1 MRFMNPKPVSSSID
15 GDSRAAALA
24 PRLLYVVSE
33 DWYFL
38 SHRLPMARAA
48 RDAGFEVHVATRVK
62 DGAAAIAA
70 EQFILHSIPFARGR
84 LSPLAS
90 LTTISALRRVHRAV
104 APAVTHHV
112 SLQPSVLGLIAA
124 LGLPTA
130 SVNALTGF
138 GYSFTS
144 PTIKAQIVKLAI
156 SSALRLLLDREGVI
170 SLVQNDDDRAALI
183 ALGIPKSRIALI
195 AGSGVDTARFVPLP
209 EPAGPPTVAF
219 VGRLLEDKGIR
230 TLIAAH
236 RLLRARGADARLLIA
251 GMPDP
256 ANPASVSHEEAASWN
271 NEPGI
276 TWLAASRRYFGSL
289 GARSCRR
296 AAVASRRPAAIAARG
311 GGVRPRDGGD
321 RRSRMPRDRDPR
333 PNRTARAR
341 RRCDRASGC
350 H

>member
-1 MRFMNPKPVSSSID
+1 
-15 GDSRAAALA
+15 
-24 PRLLYVVSE
+24 
-33 DWYFL
+33 
-38 SHRLPMARAA
+38 MARAA

-138 GYSFTS
+138 GYSFAST
-144 PTIKAQIVKLAI
+144 TLKARTVKLAI
-156 SSALRLLLDREGVI
+156 GSALRLL
-170 SLVQNDDDRAALI
+170 
-183 ALGIPKSRIALI
+183 
-195 AGSGVDTARFVPLP
+195 
-209 EPAGPPTVAF
+209 
-219 VGRLLEDKGIR
+219 
-230 TLIAAH
+230 
-236 RLLRARGADARLLIA
+236 
-251 GMPDP
+251 
-256 ANPASVSHEEAASWN
+256 
-271 NEPGI
+271 
-276 TWLAASRRYFGSL
+276 RRYLWSL

-296 AAVASRRPAAIAARG
+296 PAVASRRPAAIAARG

-321 RRSRMPRDRDPR
+321 RRSGMPRDRD
-333 PNRTARAR
+333 RAR

>member
-1 MRFMNPKPVSSSID
+1 MRFEPCSRRCPPRRLYLCARQISGNPIWPNATPVRPDADLGAVAS
-15 GDSRAAALA
+15 A

-48 RDAGFEVHVATRVK
+48 RDAGFEVHVATRVR

-112 SLQPSVLGLIAA
+112 SLQSSVLGLIAA

-195 AGSGVDTARFVPLP
+195 AGSGVDICAL
-209 EPAGPPTVAF
+209 
-219 VGRLLEDKGIR
+219 
-230 TLIAAH
+230 
-236 RLLRARGADARLLIA
+236 
-251 GMPDP
+251 
-256 ANPASVSHEEAASWN
+256 
-271 NEPGI
+271 
-276 TWLAASRRYFGSL
+276 
-289 GARSCRR
+289 
-296 AAVASRRPAAIAARG
+296 RPAARTGRSAHC
-311 GGVRPRDGGD
+311 GVRRPPA
-321 RRSRMPRDRDPR
+321 RRQRYPHAYRRTST
-333 PNRTARAR
+333 TARAR
-341 RRCDRASGC
+341 VRTRDC
-350 H
+350 